1 MQGSEPAQSV
11 PSEPSNGHQPV
22 APQAWN
28 LGLILGSL
36 GVVFGDIGTSP
47 MYAIRQCFSGSHAIP
62 VSQGNVLGIISLIF
76 WTIIVV
82 VCFKYMTF
90 LLKADNK
97 GEGGV
102 FALLALLKGVNGSRT
117 SRVYSSVVL
126 ASIFGAALLYGDG
139 IITPSISVLSAV
151 EGLGIATKALNP
163 LVVPLT
169 CLILFSLFFVQRIGT
184 HGVARVF
191 GPVMLVWFITLAALG
206 VNQVV
211 QNPQILQA
219 VNPLYI
225 YDFFAAHKIHGFI
238 ILGSVVLVITGCEDL
253 YLDLGHF
260 GRRAMRVSWFSI
272 VFPALLLNY
281 MGQGALLLGNPEAA
295 FNPFYELVPRALLY
309 PMVGLSTMAAVIA
322 SQALISGIFSLT
334 QQAVQL
340 GYCPRIRIIH
350 TSSETR
356 GQIYIPIVNNAL
368 MVACIG
374 VVLAFQSSSGLA
386 GAYGIAVAGAMTI
399 TTVSY
404 FFVIT
409 RVWKWSFWKALP
421 LFAVFLAF
429 DLSYFS
435 STLLKFFQGGWFP
448 LAVAALVFVSM
459 TTWKEGRYQ
468 LAKKLMQSR
477 FPIDLFLED
486 LKQHPLH
493 RVKGTAVFLTVSPEG
508 TPPAL
513 LHHVKHNH
521 VLHEKVILFTMTTVD
536 TPTVPDRQRLT
547 GEDLGQG
554 FYRLISRFGYMEK
567 PDVPKVMAMASR
579 LGLKTDPAVT
589 TYYMGRET
597 LLTSGHTKMSAWR
610 KGLFSFMA
618 RNAQSP
624 MAYFGMPPNR
634 VIEIG
639 AQIEL

>member
-1 MQGSEPAQSV
+1 VS
-11 PSEPSNGHQPV
+11 PV
-22 APQAWN
+22 ARN
-28 LGLILGSL
+28 LGLVLGSL

-47 MYAIRQCFSGSHAIP
+47 MYAIRQCFSGSHPLP
-62 VSQGNVLGIISLIF
+62 VSPGNVLGVISLIF

-102 FALLALLKGVNGSRT
+102 FALLALVRGADGRRAG
-117 SRVYSSVVL
+117 RVYSSVVL
-126 ASIFGAALLYGDG
+126 AAIFGAALLYGDG

-151 EGLGIATKALNP
+151 EGLGVATKALKP
-163 LVVPLT
+163 VVVPLT
-169 CLILFSLFFVQRIGT
+169 CLILFSLFFVQRTGT
-184 HGVARVF
+184 HRVARVF
-191 GPVMLVWFITLAALG
+191 GPVMLVWFITLALLG
-206 VNQVV
+206 GSQVA
-211 QNPQILQA
+211 QNPRIIQA

-225 YDFFAAHKIHGFI
+225 YDFFSSYGVRGFV

-281 MGQGALLLGNPEAA
+281 MGQGALLLGNPGAA
-295 FNPFYELVPRALLY
+295 FNPFYGLVPRSLLY

-334 QQAVQL
+334 RQAVQL

-350 TSSETR
+350 TSSEAR
-356 GQIYIPIVNNAL
+356 GQVYIPIVSHAL

-409 RVWKWSFWKALP
+409 RVWKWPLWKALS
-421 LFAVFLAF
+421 LSVLFLAF
-429 DLSYFS
+429 DLSYFF

-448 LAVAALVFVSM
+448 LAVAAVVLVSM
-459 TTWKEGRYQ
+459 TTWRDGRQQ
-468 LAKKLMQSR
+468 LGAKLKQSR
-477 FPIDLFLED
+477 FPTELFLED
-486 LKQHPLH
+486 LRMHPIQ
-493 RVKGTAVFLTVSPEG
+493 RVKGTAVFLTVTPEG

-521 VLHEKVILFTMTTVD
+521 VLHEKVILFTMTTAD
-536 TPTVPDRQRLT
+536 TPTVPDEQRLAVR
-547 GEDLGQG
+547 ELGQG
-554 FYRLISRFGYMEK
+554 FYRLISRFGFMEK
-567 PDVPKVMAMASR
+567 PDEPTVMVMASR
-579 LGLKTDPAVT
+579 LGLETDPALA
-589 TYYMGRET
+589 TYYLGRET
-597 LLTSGHTKMSAWR
+597 LLTSGDSRMMKWR
-610 KGLFSFMA
+610 KEFFAFMS

-624 MAYFGMPPNR
+624 MSFFGIPPNR
-634 VIEIG
+634 VVEIG